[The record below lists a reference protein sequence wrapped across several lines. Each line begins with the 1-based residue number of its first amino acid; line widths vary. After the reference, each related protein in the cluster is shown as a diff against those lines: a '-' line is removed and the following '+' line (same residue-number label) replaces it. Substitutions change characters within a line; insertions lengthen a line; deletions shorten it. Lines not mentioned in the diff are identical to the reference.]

1 MKQASATAN
10 QVKIYN
16 FEIFFTN
23 TLQKNIYHCRSW
35 ALLILPLMLHRSLR
49 DDIITAIFL
58 SFLTFFSCLCL
69 TLLTPLKPFGCVAQ
83 KTKNY

>member
-23 TLQKNIYHCRSW
+23 TVQKNIYHCGSW
-35 ALLILPLMLHRSLR
+35 EILILPLMLHRFLR
-49 DDIITAIFL
+49 DDIVTAIVL
-58 SFLTFFSCLCL
+58 SFLTLFSCLSL
-69 TLLTPLKPFGCVAQ
+69 TLLTSLKLFGCVAQ